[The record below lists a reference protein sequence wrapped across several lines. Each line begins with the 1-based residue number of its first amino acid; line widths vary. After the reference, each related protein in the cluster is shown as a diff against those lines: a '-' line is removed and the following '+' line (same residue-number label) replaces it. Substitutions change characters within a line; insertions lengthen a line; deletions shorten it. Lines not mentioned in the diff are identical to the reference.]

1 MANDEQNNQPNG
13 RRPYIPPAIDEEQV
27 FERQA
32 LQACDKTP
40 ADGPACSSAFPPKS
54 PNVS

>member
-1 MANDEQNNQPNG
+1 MADEHEKLSE
-13 RRPYIPPAIDEEQV
+13 RRPYVAPAIEEEQV

-40 ADGPACSSAFPPKS
+40 ADGPACSRAFPPPPRS